1 MIINLKSVAKGIK
14 ERTIFAAMMGER
26 VKGHA
31 AALLAACLFGLMSPM
46 CKLIMQGGNIDGIS
60 LALMR
65 VTGSAVLFWIISAF
79 VKSQKIRRE
88 DWPSLIAMSLC
99 GIALNQFLYVGGVQ
113 YTIPTNASV
122 TSTAIPVFTLLMAA
136 LFMGQHICFKRAV
149 GIGIAFTGALT
160 MVLCSAG
167 GDEGEGAMIGDLMC
181 LGSQIFAASYFVF
194 FAHLIARYGVLTLMK
209 WLFTISALVTWPLF
223 SSHLTTVEWAVVTR
237 AEWLSL
243 AYVVCIGTFVCY
255 LVLNY
260 AQGRL
265 AAPVVASYNYVQP
278 VVATVFALVW
288 GMGALTMQS
297 MIATCLILV
306 GVWMVSTG
314 APAQTPLRP
323 ATVRT
328 GLVRLK
334 H

>member
-1 MIINLKSVAKGIK
+1 MLKRVAKGIK
-14 ERTIFAAMMGER
+14 GRTIFAAMMGER

-46 CKLIMQGGNIDGIS
+46 CKLIMQEGNIDGIS

-65 VTGSAVLFWIISAF
+65 VSGSAVLFWIISAF

-113 YTIPTNASV
+113 YTVPTNASV

-149 GIGIAFTGALT
+149 GIALACGGALT
-160 MVLCSAG
+160 MVLSSAG
-167 GDEGEGAMIGDLMC
+167 ADEGQGTMIGDLMC
-181 LGSQIFAASYFVF
+181 LGSQVFAACYFVF
-194 FAHLIARYGVLTLMK
+194 FAHLITRYGVLTLMK

-223 SSHLTTVEWAVVTR
+223 SDHLVNVEWAVVTR
-237 AEWLSL
+237 VEYLCCM
-243 AYVVCIGTFVCY
+243 YVVGIGTFVCY
-255 LVLNY
+255 LVLNF
-260 AQGRL
+260 AQARL

-278 VVATVFALVW
+278 VVATAFAMAW
-288 GMGALTMQS
+288 GIGSLTLYS
-297 MIATCLILV
+297 GLATCMILV
-306 GVWMVSTG
+306 GVWMVSAV
-314 APAQTPLRP
+314 APAKKVNLPTPLR
-323 ATVRT
+323 
-328 GLVRLK
+328 GRLLKIK